1 MPEESTPRK
10 EMIPALA
17 AKWDE
22 PVNGERLLD
31 DLRGVFSRYLYL
43 PEGAATAL
51 ALWTVHTYAID
62 ATDIFPI
69 ISALSPQKR
78 CGKTTLLRVL
88 KGLVRQPVLAS
99 HFTKSS
105 IYRLI
110 EQYRPTLLID
120 EADTYLKTNHELIG
134 ILNSGHTRDGQ
145 VVVNVRDD
153 PTSDWTPKIFAT
165 WSPKSIAAIGNLPE
179 TLADRSIIIA
189 LHRRPKAV
197 TLLKY
202 DSTQDDESAV
212 LRRKIVRWVSDHIE
226 TLRSH
231 KPQSV
236 ESLNDRS
243 ADNWSTLLAIAEVAG
258 GRWAQRARA
267 AAFSL
272 SASIDDRLSVS
283 EMLLVDFRT
292 ILDAAPNSHIRTA
305 HLLEALENLGDRPWA
320 DFHGR
325 GRGLTPVD
333 LGNEL
338 RPYGIRSVKIRFGE
352 KTYWGYAYDNHTREI
367 FERYAPI
374 PEQAEQSEQPKP
386 EGDNVPD
393 VPDVPGNPEPRRG
406 TINLRTSK
414 VNP

>member
-1 MPEESTPRK
+1 M
-10 EMIPALA
+10 
-17 AKWDE
+17 
-22 PVNGERLLD
+22 
-31 DLRGVFSRYLYL
+31 
-43 PEGAATAL
+43 
-51 ALWTVHTYAID
+51 
-62 ATDIFPI
+62 
-69 ISALSPQKR
+69 
-78 CGKTTLLRVL
+78 L

-179 TLADRSIIIA
+179 TLADRSIIIP

-197 TLLKY
+197 ALRKY
-202 DSTQDDESAV
+202 DSNQDEESAT
-212 LRRKIVRWVSDHIE
+212 LRRKIVRWVLDHIE
-226 TLRSH
+226 ALRSH

-236 ESLNDRS
+236 EPLNDRS
-243 ADNWSTLLAIAEVAG
+243 ADNWSPLLSIAEVAG
-258 GRWAQRARA
+258 NRWAQLAQTA
-267 AAFSL
+267 ALSL

-283 EMLLVDFRT
+283 EMLLADFRT
-292 ILDAAPNSHIRTA
+292 ILEVAPNSHIRTA

-325 GRGLTPVD
+325 GRGLTAVD

-352 KTYWGYAYDNHTREI
+352 KTYWGYTYDNHTREI

-374 PEQAEQSEQPKP
+374 PEHSEHSEQPKSD
-386 EGDNVPD
+386 ELI
-393 VPDVPGNPEPRRG
+393 VPGVPGVPHHRTSPRG
-406 TINLRTSK
+406 TINLQTGK
-414 VNP
+414 INP